1 MIGGG
6 IVGAATAYELHRA
19 GIGVVLLEA
28 RRLGD
33 GTSGNSTA
41 KVSSLHGLTYRD
53 LDLETARVYADA
65 NELGLARVAELTSEL
80 GIDCALRRKP
90 AYTYA
95 EDSADV
101 AKVEE
106 EVGAALAAGL
116 PASFTTDSDLPWEIA
131 GAVRFEDQV
140 EFQPVDYIL
149 GLAAAL
155 DSERPRVYER
165 TRATAVSGGV
175 VSTDTGFSVRA
186 ERVVVATQ
194 LPFLDRGLFFART
207 HIERSYALSL
217 RIRGA
222 VPEGMYLST
231 ESPAHTLRAIPW
243 EGEELL
249 LVGGESHDMTR
260 TRSLDGFAKL
270 EAWARERFEVESF
283 EHRWGA
289 HDLMTEDGLPYVGPL
304 TPGNDRVLTA
314 TGMHKWGY
322 ALGTASAAILAEA
335 VQGRRHPWGE
345 AFHSWRRPP
354 LKTLPKALLHNAED
368 GIAFFGDR
376 LRRRHAVDDL
386 APGEGRVIGS
396 GVGQKAVHR
405 DGAGVLHA
413 VSARCTHLGCIVRW
427 NEGEASWDCPC
438 HGSRFEPDGTVLAG
452 PATRPLE
459 AREPPKEE
467 PMPPRGVKKGTKRA
481 RQYEHVKKSEKQAG
495 RSEQRAEEIA
505 ARTVNKEKARSG
517 ESRTASRSS
526 VKDISSGKRG
536 GKRSGSGPGGR
547 TREQLYNDAKKLGIA
562 GRSSM
567 NKKQL
572 LAAVNRKKG
581 S

>member
-65 NELGLARVAELTSEL
+65 NELGLARIAELTSEL

-106 EVGAALAAGL
+106 EVEAARAAGL
-116 PASFTTDSDLPWEIA
+116 PASFTTESDLPWEIA
-131 GAVRFEDQV
+131 GAVRFDDQV

-149 GLAAAL
+149 GLAAEL
-155 DSERPRVYER
+155 DREHPRVYES

-413 VSARCTHLGCIVRW
+413 VSARCTTSA
-427 NEGEASWDCPC
+427 ASSAGTRGRPPGTAPVTARASSPTGPC
-438 HGSRFEPDGTVLAG
+438 SAG
-452 PATRPLE
+452 PRPNRWSHATHR
-459 AREPPKEE
+459 R
-467 PMPPRGVKKGTKRA
+467 
-481 RQYEHVKKSEKQAG
+481 
-495 RSEQRAEEIA
+495 
-505 ARTVNKEKARSG
+505 
-517 ESRTASRSS
+517 
-526 VKDISSGKRG
+526 
-536 GKRSGSGPGGR
+536 R
-547 TREQLYNDAKKLGIA
+547 TRCHREE
-562 GRSSM
+562 
-567 NKKQL
+567 
-572 LAAVNRKKG
+572 
-581 S
+581 